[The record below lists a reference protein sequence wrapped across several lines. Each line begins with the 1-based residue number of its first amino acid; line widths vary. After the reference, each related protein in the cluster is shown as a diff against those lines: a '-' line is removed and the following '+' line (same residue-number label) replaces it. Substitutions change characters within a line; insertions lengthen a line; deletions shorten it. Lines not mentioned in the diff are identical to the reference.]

1 MSNTITYRRG
11 QELPGLQFPWL
22 DSTGA
27 PLDLSTGY
35 TFALALVSNVTG
47 VDAAP
52 AVTITGAS
60 GSVTVAWSANA
71 LDIAPGVYQ
80 LWLTA
85 TETASGKARV
95 FSPGRPP
102 TIVIV

>member
-1 MSNTITYRRG
+1 MNTITYKRG

-22 DSTGA
+22 DSAGA
-27 PLDLSTGY
+27 PLPLNTGY
-35 TFALALVSNVTG
+35 TFTLQLVSNVTG

-60 GSVTVAWSANA
+60 GSVTVAWSTNA
-71 LDIAPGVYQ
+71 LDIAPGVYTT
-80 LWLTA
+80 WLTA
-85 TETASGKARV
+85 IETASGKARV
-95 FSPGRPP
+95 FNPARPP